1 MTFPPASP
9 QPGYARSTP
18 QRLGWVTVPLIIL
31 LVLQILGILFLP
43 LLLPFLTAIMHSA
56 TVTVNNDPATNLSPD
71 TIQTIL
77 KFVSA
82 SIWVVEVIQVGVAV
96 LYFFTLRAVQ
106 QGKAWGRIVAI
117 VMFILG
123 LLNFPVGT
131 LLGVFGLIGA
141 FDQEVTA
148 YCSR

>member
-1 MTFPPASP
+1 M
-9 QPGYARSTP
+9 
-18 QRLGWVTVPLIIL
+18 TVPLIIL
-31 LVLQILGILFLP
+31 LVLQVLGILFLP
-43 LLLPFLTAIMHSA
+43 LILPFLSAILNSASVNTDTANS
-56 TVTVNNDPATNLSPD
+56 LSPTD
-71 TIQTIL
+71 LHTIL
-77 KFVSA
+77 TFVSA
-82 SIWVVEVIQVGVAV
+82 SIWVVEIVQVGVAV

-106 QGKAWGRIVAI
+106 QGKSWGRIVAI

>member
-1 MTFPPASP
+1 M
-9 QPGYARSTP
+9 
-18 QRLGWVTVPLIIL
+18 PLIIL

-43 LLLPFLTAIMHSA
+43 LILPFLSAILNTASA
-56 TVTVNNDPATNLSPD
+56 SNDTANSLSPSD
-71 TIQTIL
+71 LHTIL
-77 KFVSA
+77 TFVSA
-82 SIWVVEVIQVGVAV
+82 SIWVVEIVQVGVAV

-106 QGKAWGRIVAI
+106 QGKNWGRIVAI

-141 FDQEVTA
+141 FDQEVAA
-148 YCSR
+148 YCNR